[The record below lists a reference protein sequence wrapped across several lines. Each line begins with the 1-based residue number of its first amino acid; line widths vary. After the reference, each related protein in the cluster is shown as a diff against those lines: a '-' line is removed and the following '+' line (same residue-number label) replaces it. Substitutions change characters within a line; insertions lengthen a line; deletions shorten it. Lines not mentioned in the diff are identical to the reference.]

1 MQNLKPTVLTA
12 LQTASALSTL
22 TFYYFYPPDFTNLP
36 CGSYFEL
43 DNTGN
48 LYADNQEIG
57 SEIIF
62 QIDLW
67 GRDSLSDYAIAVDTA
82 MTGIDFVRIAAVDL
96 YEQAEHIYH
105 KSLRYKIDYS
115 DPTF

>member
-12 LQTASALSTL
+12 LQTASALSAL
-22 TFYYFYPPDFTNLP
+22 TFYYFYPETFSNLP

-43 DNTGN
+43 DNVGN
-48 LYADNQEIG
+48 FFADDQEIG

-82 MTGIDFVRIAAVDL
+82 MIDIGFTC
-96 YEQAEHIYH
+96 IYSGDFFEEA
-105 KSLRYKIDYS
+105 SLIFHRSTRYKIDYS